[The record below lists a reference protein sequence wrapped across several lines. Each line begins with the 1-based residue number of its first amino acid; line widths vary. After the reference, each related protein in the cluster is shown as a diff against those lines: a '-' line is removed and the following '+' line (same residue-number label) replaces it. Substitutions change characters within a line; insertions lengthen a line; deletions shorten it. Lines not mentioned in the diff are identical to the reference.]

1 MQEEDK
7 QSQIRLFDIQEAKR
21 QHLQKYINI
30 HAQAGENKLKSE
42 NQRKS
47 RMKNMD
53 KLEVMDQEGRRYKA
67 YYDGDVEEVVEYE
80 MENKVELFFS
90 YPGSFNGSMVNLKQ
104 VIFGYSPD
112 KILLN
117 NIDLNIDPKSCAA
130 LLGWNGCGK
139 STLIKLVVGALNPL
153 NGKSTVYP
161 PAKIE
166 YLSRHQFEQLN
177 AESTP
182 LKTMAD

>member
-67 YYDGDVEEVVEYE
+67 YYDGDVC
-80 MENKVELFFS
+80 
-90 YPGSFNGSMVNLKQ
+90 G
-104 VIFGYSPD
+104 
-112 KILLN
+112 
-117 NIDLNIDPKSCAA
+117 DLDGDLC
-130 LLGWNGCGK
+130 
-139 STLIKLVVGALNPL
+139 
-153 NGKSTVYP
+153 
-161 PAKIE
+161 
-166 YLSRHQFEQLN
+166 
-177 AESTP
+177 
-182 LKTMAD
+182 